1 VVSINAGSLRSEAE
15 VISVEAVGALGSV
28 GVVGIGVVGKGVA
41 CGGVIGAG
49 GVGVGVIS
57 AGVVSVGVV
66 SIQRSRRHTD
76 AAAKETATGTLVIR
90 IEDAVSP
97 LPPSPPTACKWTGKK
112 PALAC
117 HSLMLHYDRIH
128 HQTAVK
134 HAVLYRLPSRGAIT
148 ETATAGPPPYANRN
162 VYGRNR
168 IWLQLTALLPLLSG
182 QQDCL
187 WLVEVRGG

>member
-117 HSLMLHYDRIH
+117 HSLMLHYDCIH

-134 HAVLYRLPSRGAIT
+134 HAVLYRLPSRGAIRRRLRLVRLRMPT
-148 ETATAGPPPYANRN
+148 VMCTVVT
-162 VYGRNR
+162 VYGY
-168 IWLQLTALLPLLSG
+168 S
-182 QQDCL
+182 
-187 WLVEVRGG
+187 